1 MIRDDKV
8 HDGTREHREGG
19 GLAAGRG
26 AC

>member
-19 GLAAGRG
+19 GLAVGRG